1 MSSITGHNVTK
12 LAAAAGVSPMTVRR
26 WASDPERVTQ
36 TTREHIERG
45 LRELGMRAP
54 ALPIV
59 LQPGDSLKVTFADH
73 EPAPTAGREE
83 RAR

>member
-1 MSSITGHNVTK
+1 MTITGHNVTK

-26 WASDPERVTQ
+26 WVANPERTSQ

-54 ALPIV
+54 AVREP
-59 LQPGDSLKVTFADH
+59 DR
-73 EPAPTAGREE
+73 EPAPTAGGEE